1 MKKKSLIVA
10 VAASI
15 SLVACGESPST
26 QPTTAPVAES
36 SESVKETTVPE
47 TSTVAEK
54 TVAEEFEEIVAVD
67 NEFCTIK
74 LTGIDP
80 DDMWGYTI
88 KAYLENKSPDKT
100 YMFSIRD
107 ASINGVKSEPG
118 FVKEIAPTKKGNGE
132 ISFSDNL
139 KDYGITDYT
148 DIRLSFYVYDSN
160 DWTSDPVAEETV
172 HVYPH
177 GEENASKFIRPAAD
191 GDIIMVDNDKVTAIV
206 TGFENDE
213 IWGYTANLYL
223 VNKTDTSVMFS
234 VDECSINDFMLDPLF
249 AKSVPAGESAFSS
262 MSWSNDS
269 LAENGIETIENIQ
282 FRLKAYDENN
292 ITGEDFFND
301 IVTLTP

>member
-10 VAASI
+10 VVASI
-15 SLVACGESPST
+15 SLVACGEPSS
-26 QPTTAPVAES
+26 TTSTTTLVTETN
-36 SESVKETTVPE
+36 ESVSETTVTE
-47 TSTVAEK
+47 TSTEAKNTAEK
-54 TVAEEFEEIVAVD
+54 KFEEIVAVD

-100 YMFSIRD
+100 YMFSVKE
-107 ASINGVKSEPG
+107 ASINGVKNEPG
-118 FVKEIAPTKKGNGE
+118 FAKEVAPGKKGNGE
-132 ISFSDNL
+132 IRFSNNL

-148 DIRLSFYVYDSN
+148 DIRLLFYVYDSN
-160 DWTSDPVAEETV
+160 NWTSDPVAEETV
-172 HVYPH
+172 HVYPY

-191 GDIIMVDNDKVTAIV
+191 EDIIMIDNDKVTAIV

-234 VDECSINDFMLDPLF
+234 VDECSINDFMLDPFF
-249 AKSVPAGESAFSS
+249 AKSVSAGESAFSS
-262 MSWSNDS
+262 ISWSNDS
-269 LAENGIETIENIQ
+269 LSENGIETIENIQ
-282 FRLKAYDENN
+282 FKLKAYDENN
-292 ITGEDFFND
+292 ITGEEFFND